1 MRSIMK
7 TNLKMILTAVSVAAL
22 ASPALAQSESRATP
36 TAASISSHARGAAAH
51 DHTGRLAPEAVTE
64 GSHSRIDDCVH
75 VTFPQCGDSPLFQP
89 DHH

>member
-1 MRSIMK
+1 MK
-7 TNLKMILTAVSVAAL
+7 TNLKVILMIASVAAL
-22 ASPALAQSESRATP
+22 ASPALAYSESRTTP
-36 TAASISSHARGAAAH
+36 SAVSISSHARGAAAR

-75 VTFPQCGDSPLFQP
+75 VTFPQCGDSPMFQA